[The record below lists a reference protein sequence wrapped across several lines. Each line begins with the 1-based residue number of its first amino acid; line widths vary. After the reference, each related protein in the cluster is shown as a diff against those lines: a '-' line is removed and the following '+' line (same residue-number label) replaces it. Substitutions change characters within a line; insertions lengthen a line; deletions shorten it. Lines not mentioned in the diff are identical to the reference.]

1 MILII
6 FRLMRANRQSCQGT
20 NVLRKIVQRVGRV
33 T

>member
-6 FRLMRANRQSCQGT
+6 FALMRTNRQSCQGT
-20 NVLRKIVQRVGRV
+20 NVRRNTVQRVGRV